1 MSAGDLSGFS
11 MFDLFK
17 AEVEQNTQ
25 SMNDALIALEQ
36 APSDVKLIEPL
47 MRSAHSIKGAARIVG
62 LDLAVDLAHAMEDAF
77 VSAQE
82 GKTTVTAGAIDCFFQ
97 GVDWIDRFSKVAEAD
112 LPAWQEEN
120 RQPIQ
125 ALVWQYQLIKAG
137 KEPVSERARA
147 SGASGGATA
156 KGGGNAPP
164 PVAEPAPEPIIAPSQ
179 DLGGFSMMELFRAE
193 LQQHGTTL
201 NKGLVSL
208 EESPGDI
215 KLIEPLMRSA
225 HSIKGAAR
233 IVGLDTAVELAHAME
248 DVFAGAQA
256 GGVKITPR
264 AIDWLLKGVDRLEQ
278 ISIQTDAGL
287 PSWLAAHAD
296 EISEL
301 VGVFKQIKA
310 GKEAPGPK
318 SAAAQ
323 TATEQPTQAPAP
335 TPAPAAEKAAAA
347 PATTTTAPASSG
359 GTGSDDRVVRVSA
372 ENLNRLMG
380 LAGES
385 MVDTRRFRPL
395 IESLLHLK
403 RQQNRL
409 STVLEHLQDS
419 IEMGA
424 NADSL
429 LAITRDAQGI
439 AKNARQ
445 NLMGQLERLE
455 GFARKT
461 DDLASRLYSEA
472 IASRMRPFSDGV
484 GGFPRTV
491 RDLAR
496 KLDKK
501 VKLVI
506 KGDRTQVDRDILERI
521 EAPIN
526 HMVRNAIDHGME
538 VPAERRLRGKPE
550 VGTITVEA
558 RHWAGMLTV
567 TISDDGKGIDPEAIR
582 RKVIAKRMVPQ
593 DVAASLSDN
602 ELFDFMFLPGFS
614 TAEKVSEI
622 SGRGV
627 GLDVVQTFVQEVS
640 GTIRVISQLGKGSTF
655 TLTLP
660 ITLSVIRAVVV
671 DIAGEPYA
679 FPMTRID
686 RVEHL
691 NVDEVTRIE
700 NRQSYSRDGV
710 NIGLIPGAQ
719 VLGFDSPEPKGK
731 LCVVV
736 VSDRNQPYGL
746 VVDKFVGEQDLVV
759 RKLDPRLGKLP
770 DIAAAAL
777 MEDGS
782 PLLIIDTDDMLR
794 SIDKLLHGGR
804 LGAVKTGLLA
814 SAIRHKRVLVVD
826 DSITVREVERK
837 LLENR
842 GYQVEIAVDGVDGL
856 NAVRDGHFDL
866 VISDVDM
873 PRMTGLELVATIKAD
888 PKLKQIPVMIVS
900 YKDREEDR
908 LKGLEAGANAY
919 LTKGS
924 FHDQTLIN
932 MVRDLIGEPEA

>member
-1 MSAGDLSGFS
+1 MSAGDMSGFS

-25 SMNDALIALEQ
+25 AMNQALVVLEQ
-36 APSDVKLIEPL
+36 SPTDVKLIEPL

-62 LDLAVDLAHAMEDAF
+62 LDAAVDLAHAMEDAF
-77 VSAQE
+77 VAAQE
-82 GKTTVTAGAIDCFFQ
+82 GKALVSAGAIDCFLQ
-97 GVDWIDRFSKVAEAD
+97 GVDWIDKLSKVPEAD
-112 LPAWQEEN
+112 LPAWLEEN

-137 KEPVSERARA
+137 KEPVSERAGAPRA
-147 SGASGGATA
+147 
-156 KGGGNAPP
+156 GNGSSKPAE
-164 PVAEPAPEPIIAPSQ
+164 PVASAPAPAPAPAPEIAPAQ
-179 DLGGFSMMELFRAE
+179 DLGGFSMMDLFKAE
-193 LQQHGTTL
+193 VQQHGMTL
-201 NKGLVSL
+201 NQGLVAL
-208 EESPGDI
+208 EANPTDG

-248 DVFAGAQA
+248 EVFVGAQSGEIKLGA
-256 GGVKITPR
+256 K
-264 AIDWLLKGVDRLEQ
+264 AIDWLLKGVDKLEQ
-278 ISIQTDAGL
+278 VSVQSDASL
-287 PSWLAAHAD
+287 PGWLVANAD
-296 EISEL
+296 GVTKL
-301 VGVFKQIKA
+301 VGAYKEIRA
-310 GKEAPGPK
+310 GKEPGDSGGPK
-318 SAAAQ
+318 VQTEAQVGGTMSAAPVARPEPTPVPAQAAPAQ
-323 TATEQPTQAPAP
+323 TA
-335 TPAPAAEKAAAA
+335 
-347 PATTTTAPASSG
+347 G
-359 GTGSDDRVVRVSA
+359 DDRVVRVSA

-380 LAGES
+380 LAGET

-395 IESLLHLK
+395 IDSLLHLK

-409 STVLEHLQDS
+409 SLVLEHLRDG
-419 IEMGA
+419 IEVGA

-429 LAITRDAQGI
+429 DAIARDAQGI
-439 AKNARQ
+439 IKSARQ
-445 NLMGQLERLE
+445 NLMGQLEKLE

-506 KGDRTQVDRDILERI
+506 KGERTQVDRDILERI

-538 VPAERRLRGKPE
+538 VPAERMIRGKPD

-582 RKVIAKRMVPQ
+582 RKVIAKKMVPQ
-593 DVAASLSDN
+593 DVADSLSES
-602 ELFDFMFLPGFS
+602 ELYDFMFLPGFS

-640 GTIRVISQLGKGSTF
+640 GTIRVASQLGKGSTF

-671 DIAGEPYA
+671 EIAGEPYA
-679 FPMTRID
+679 FAMTRID

-691 NVDEVTRIE
+691 NVEEVVKIE
-700 NRQSYSRDGV
+700 NRQSYNRDGV

-719 VLGFDSPEPKGK
+719 VLGFEAPEPKGK

-746 VVDKFVGEQDLVV
+746 VVDRFVGEQDLVV

-804 LGAVKTGLLA
+804 LGSVKTGMLA
-814 SAIRHKRVLVVD
+814 GTVRRKRVLVVD

-842 GYQVEIAVDGVDGL
+842 GYQVEIAVDGADGL

-908 LKGLEAGANAY
+908 MRGLEAGANAY

>member
-1 MSAGDLSGFS
+1 MSGGDLSGFS

-17 AEVEQNTQ
+17 AEVEQNSQ
-25 SMNDALIALEQ
+25 SMNQALIALEQ
-36 APSDVKLIEPL
+36 TPGDVKLIEPL
-47 MRSAHSIKGAARIVG
+47 MRGAHSIKGAARIVG

-77 VSAQE
+77 VAAQE
-82 GKTTVTAGAIDCFFQ
+82 GKAAVTPGAIDCFFQ
-97 GVDWIDRFSKVAEAD
+97 GVDWIDRFSKVPEAES
-112 LPAWQEEN
+112 PAWQEEN

-137 KEPVSERARA
+137 KEPVSERGRA
-147 SGASGGATA
+147 QGGASTAAPSATPT
-156 KGGGNAPP
+156 K
-164 PVAEPAPEPIIAPSQ
+164 EPAPAPAPVVITPPQ
-179 DLGGFSMMELFRAE
+179 DLGGFSMMELFKAE
-193 LQQHGTTL
+193 IDQHGSAL
-201 NKGLVSL
+201 NKGLVAL
-208 EESPGDI
+208 EQNPEDM

-248 DVFAGAQA
+248 DVFSGAQH
-256 GGVKITPR
+256 GEVKINAR

-278 ISIQTDAGL
+278 ISQQTDAGL
-287 PSWLAAHAD
+287 PGWLASNAD
-296 EISEL
+296 GLSEL
-301 VGVFKQIKA
+301 VKVFKQIKA
-310 GKEAPGPK
+310 GKEAPGPGG
-318 SAAAQ
+318 
-323 TATEQPTQAPAP
+323 E
-335 TPAPAAEKAAAA
+335 AAA
-347 PATTTTAPASSG
+347 PAAVKAEEKPAAATAAATSPSPAPATTPMTMTTTPAA
-359 GTGSDDRVVRVSA
+359 DDRAVRVSA

-424 NADSL
+424 HADSL
-429 LAITRDAQGI
+429 SAITRDAQGI
-439 AKNARQ
+439 AKAARQ

-455 GFARKT
+455 SFARKT

-491 RDLAR
+491 RDLSR
-496 KLDKK
+496 KLEKK

-538 VPAERRLRGKPE
+538 LPAERRLRGKPE
-550 VGTITVEA
+550 TGTITVEA

-567 TISDDGKGIDPEAIR
+567 TIADDGKGIDPEAIR
-582 RKVIAKRMVPQ
+582 RKVIAKRMVPA
-593 DVAASLSDN
+593 DVAASLTDN

-640 GTIRVISQLGKGSTF
+640 GTVRVTSQLGKGSTF

-691 NVDEVTRIE
+691 NVDDVTRIE

-804 LGAVKTGLLA
+804 LGAVKTGLQA